1 MNLFPAAA
9 AYEGGQTILS
19 GDGFRITL
27 PTARSVASLPLRV
40 IMGVRPE
47 DLEGPVSDT
56 THALAFKVTVKEQL
70 GHSLLVYGRIEESQ
84 IVASLDPHSR
94 VDVDSSIH
102 LKVNLDTLHVFDP
115 ETGAT
120 LV

>member
-9 AYEGGQTILS
+9 GYEDGRTILS
-19 GDGFRITL
+19 GDGFRIAL
-27 PTARSVASLPLRV
+27 PAERSVDNLPARV

-47 DLEGPVSDT
+47 DLEGPVSET
-56 THALAFKVTVKEQL
+56 TDAMTFKVTVKEQL

-94 VDVDSSIH
+94 IDVDSPIN
-102 LKVNLDTLHVFDP
+102 LKVNLQTLHVFDP
-115 ETGAT
+115 ETGGT